1 MVKNKKAQL
10 KIQQMAFML
19 IAVTLFFVLI
29 GLFITGIVFSGL
41 KKSSEVLEEENAML
55 LVSELSNSPE
65 FSCGEAFRYGKTNCV
80 DSDKIMILRNMNE
93 YADFWDVAAIEIR
106 KIYPAY
112 ERETECS
119 EENYPDCNVMEIYSK
134 SVKKGAYNSN
144 FVSLCRK
151 EKNAETGE
159 IYDKCELAK
168 LLVSYEQK

>member
-1 MVKNKKAQL
+1 MVNNKKAQL

-29 GLFITGIVFSGL
+29 GLFIIGIGFSGL
-41 KKSSEVLEEENAML
+41 KKSSEILEEENAML

-65 FSCGEAFRYGKTNCV
+65 FSCGDSFRYGKTNCV
-80 DSDKIMILRNMNE
+80 DADKVMILRKMDE
-93 YADFWDVAAIEIR
+93 YAEFWDVAAIEIR
-106 KIYPAY
+106 KIYPEY
-112 ERETECS
+112 GRETKCS
-119 EENYPDCNVMEIYSK
+119 EENYPDCNVVEIYSRN
-134 SVKKGAYNSN
+134 VNKGAYNSN
-144 FVSLCRK
+144 FISLCRK